1 MMTTEAMQATALSDV
16 ELVAAS
22 LAGNREAFRQIV
34 ERYQTLV
41 SSLAYSA
48 VGDVSQSQDLAQ
60 ETFVT
65 AWKKLA
71 ELREPAN
78 LRPWLC
84 GITRFLISKE
94 FRRQDREPVHA
105 AEPLAVV
112 EDWADP
118 EPLPPDQAI
127 SNEEKRILWRSL
139 ERIPEIYRE
148 PLVLFYRE
156 HQSIETVARDL
167 GLSEAAVKQRLAR
180 GRKLLQEEF
189 LAFVA
194 SALEGTTPG
203 KTFTLSVLAAL
214 PVLVTTA
221 TAATVTAAA
230 TKGGSAAQATAGAGM
245 WGWLLTGGGAVV
257 LAVFGL
263 FVLLGHW
270 VGRAMGRVSRQ
281 TVQGRQRLVQFWR
294 TLAIGFIALV
304 VSAVLVPA
312 LLIPRAFV
320 NSHSWI
326 TQARAWSISAFCWLV
341 VAALVL
347 WECRRRRD
355 ARRGETP
362 AADSAGWRACQRW
375 VRLGMIGPTGLLVLC
390 GVVALSPGQVWSG
403 RRIDEP
409 EAHRLISERRD
420 AQFKVLQYQDGS
432 GYLKIILP
440 EDRRTS
446 LSRQLN
452 PSLVAALRASGV
464 AYQTGIEGKDFP
476 KRDGGGQSL
485 LWLLVICAFITG
497 AGIVQL
503 LARPDAK
510 NFSPQ
515 AIGTPRAEG
524 REMTILAVCA
534 AVLTL
539 GVSVFLLI
547 SMSGHAANPVSA
559 ETARR
564 LITENRGLSFYVF
577 QYHDGSKKL
586 MIWDPS
592 GTRPGAT
599 FAADE
604 PTLALL
610 AEEKIPYET
619 HVQGREFGVQPSRG
633 MLAYSI
639 ALAVGA
645 VVLLCWGLGIKPFP
659 QLPEPASEAQPKS

>member
-1 MMTTEAMQATALSDV
+1 MTTELMRAAELNDV
-16 ELVAAS
+16 QLVAES
-22 LAGNREAFRQIV
+22 LGGNRDAFRQIV

-65 AWKKLA
+65 AWRKLA

-78 LRPWLC
+78 LRSWLC
-84 GITRFLISKE
+84 GIARFLISKE
-94 FRRQDREPVHA
+94 FRRRDREPVHA
-105 AEPLAVV
+105 AEPLAAV
-112 EDWADP
+112 EDWAAP

-156 HQSIETVARDL
+156 HQSIEAVARDL
-167 GLSEAAVKQRLAR
+167 ELSEDVVKQRLSR

-194 SALEGTTPG
+194 TALEGTTPG
-203 KTFTLSVLAAL
+203 KTFTLGVLAAL

-230 TKGGSAAQATAGAGM
+230 ATKGGSAAQATAGAGM
-245 WGWLLTGGGAVV
+245 CCWLLTGGGAVI

-263 FVLLGHW
+263 LVLLGHW

-281 TVQGRQRLVQFWR
+281 TVQGRQRLIQFWR
-294 TLAIGFIALV
+294 TLAIGFFTLV
-304 VSAVLVPA
+304 VPEWLVVLF
-312 LLIPRAFV
+312 LIPRAFV
-320 NSHSWI
+320 NAHPWVM
-326 TQARAWSISAFCWLV
+326 RVVAWSIAAFCWLV

-347 WECRRRRD
+347 WECRRRD

-362 AADSAGWRACQRW
+362 AADPAGWRACQRW

-390 GVVALSPGQVWSG
+390 GVVALFPDQGWS
-403 RRIDEP
+403 RRRLDEP
-409 EAHRLISERRD
+409 EAHLLIAERRD
-420 AQFKVLQYQDGS
+420 AQFKVFQYQDGS
-432 GYLKIILP
+432 GYLNIILP

-452 PSLVAALRASGV
+452 PSLVAALRASGI

-476 KRDGGGQSL
+476 KRNGAGQSL
-485 LWLLVICAFITG
+485 LWLLVICAFIAG

-510 NFSPQ
+510 NFSQP

-534 AVLTL
+534 AVLML
-539 GVSVFLLI
+539 GMSLFLLI
-547 SMSGHAANPVSA
+547 AMSGHAAKPVSA
-559 ETARR
+559 ATARR
-564 LITENRGLSFYVF
+564 LITENRGLSFHVF
-577 QYHDGSKKL
+577 HYHDGSKEL

-592 GTRPGAT
+592 GARPGAT

-604 PTLALL
+604 ATLALL
-610 AEEKIPYET
+610 AKEKIPYET

-645 VVLLCWGLGIKPFP
+645 VVLICWGLGIKPFP
-659 QLPEPASEAQPKS
+659 RLPEPASEAQPKS